1 MRRRLALPTF
11 APRQCCFQ
19 SARLRT
25 AGRSRLASSL
35 PPPALPASNRH
46 PPSLTDLSWHR
57 DATCKK
63 SSCAARRA
71 PRVPASSAALAD
83 GYVAALPRARRCP
96 SAICGRPSLPQ
107 PAAGSS
113 LRLRRVPPLPVHF
126 SCWLCSASTSVLGTR
141 ARRGTRTG
149 FALATRRDLRRL

>member
-25 AGRSRLASSL
+25 ARRSRLASSL

-46 PPSLTDLSWHR
+46 PPSLTDLSWPR

-113 LRLRRVPPLPVHF
+113 PRLPSSTTSSVHAPALPTVSRLPCAQRSAVPHGFCF
-126 SCWLCSASTSVLGTR
+126 SNSAR
-141 ARRGTRTG
+141 H
-149 FALATRRDLRRL
+149 ATTIA